1 MTIVPVIWI
10 LTDRALRKGNKLK
23 PGNRNGVYC
32 LELNQVFPRNTTV
45 VIAAFG
51 GWNDAAQSATDALE
65 HLLDV
70 WQSEEVIDLP
80 GDDYYD
86 YQFNRPEVS
95 IGIAG
100 DREVAWP
107 GTTIFRATTDT
118 LPDTKIY
125 LVHGVEP
132 SMRWK
137 QFCADILAQIE
148 IGEST
153 VLVTLGAL
161 LADVA
166 HTRAIPVSGTTSNT
180 QLQTVTGFEASHYEG
195 PTGILGILQSE
206 FEVQGIPSVALWAAI
221 PHYVASPPCPKATLA
236 LIRGLEDLL
245 DTSIPVTELV
255 EEARAWQLGV
265 EELATEDEE
274 ISEYVRSLEESQDT
288 AELPEATGEAIAR
301 EFERYLR
308 RREN

>member
-1 MTIVPVIWI
+1 MRG
-10 LTDRALRKGNKLK
+10 LDLDK
-23 PGNRNGVYC
+23 
-32 LELNQVFPRNTTV
+32 VFPHGSTI

-51 GWNDAAQSATDALE
+51 GWNDAGQSATDALE

-70 WQSEEVIDLP
+70 WHCEEIVDLP
-80 GDDYYD
+80 GDEYYD

-95 IGIAG
+95 LGIAG
-100 DREVAWP
+100 DREIAWP
-107 GTTIFRATTDT
+107 GTTVFKAKADTMPETTIF
-118 LPDTKIY
+118 

-132 SMRWK
+132 SMKWK
-137 QFCADILAQIE
+137 QFCAE
-148 IGEST
+148 IMNHLQLDQNT

-166 HTRAIPVSGTTSNT
+166 HTRPIPLSGTTSNQEI
-180 QLQTVTGFEASHYEG
+180 QLRTGFESSKYEG

-221 PHYVASPPCPKATLA
+221 PHYVATPPCPKATLA

-245 DTSIPVTELV
+245 DTSIPVDILV
-255 EEARAWQLGV
+255 EESRAWQLGV
-265 EELATEDEE
+265 DEMSTEDDE
-274 ISEYVRSLEESQDT
+274 ISDYVRGLEETQDT

>member
-1 MTIVPVIWI
+1 MCR
-10 LTDRALRKGNKLK
+10 LDLDK
-23 PGNRNGVYC
+23 
-32 LELNQVFPRNTTV
+32 VFPHGATI

-51 GWNDAAQSATDALE
+51 GWNDAGQSATDALE

-70 WQSEEVIDLP
+70 WHCEEIVDLP
-80 GDDYYD
+80 GDEYYD

-95 IGIAG
+95 LGLAG
-100 DREVAWP
+100 DREIAWP
-107 GTTIFRATTDT
+107 GTTVYKAKADT
-118 LPDTKIY
+118 LPETTIF

-132 SMRWK
+132 SMKWK
-137 QFCADILAQIE
+137 QFCAEILSQLQLDK
-148 IGEST
+148 ST

-166 HTRAIPVSGTTSNT
+166 HTRPVPLSGTTSNPEM
-180 QLQTVTGFEASHYEG
+180 QLRTGFEKSKYEG

-221 PHYVASPPCPKATLA
+221 PHYVATPPCPKATLA

-245 DTSIPVTELV
+245 DTSIPVDLLI
-255 EEARAWQLGV
+255 EEARAWQHGV
-265 EELATEDEE
+265 DEMSTEDDE
-274 ISEYVRSLEESQDT
+274 ISEYVRGLEETQDT

-301 EFERYLR
+301 EFQRYLR

>member
-1 MTIVPVIWI
+1 MD
-10 LTDRALRKGNKLK
+10 LDK
-23 PGNRNGVYC
+23 
-32 LELNQVFPRNTTV
+32 VFPHGSTI

-51 GWNDAAQSATDALE
+51 GWNDAGQSATDALE

-70 WQSEEVIDLP
+70 WHCEEIVDLP
-80 GDDYYD
+80 GDEYYD

-95 IGIAG
+95 LGLAG
-100 DREVAWP
+100 DREIAWP
-107 GTTIFRATTDT
+107 GTTVFKATADS
-118 LPDTKIY
+118 LPDTKIF

-132 SMRWK
+132 SMKWK
-137 QFCADILAQIE
+137 QFCAE
-148 IGEST
+148 IMSQLQLDKDT

-166 HTRAIPVSGTTSNT
+166 HTRPIPVSGTTSSKAM
-180 QLQTVTGFEASHYEG
+180 QLLTGFESSKYEG

-206 FEVQGIPSVALWAAI
+206 FEVQGIPSIALWAAI
-221 PHYVASPPCPKATLA
+221 PHYVATPPCPKATLS

-245 DTSIPVTELV
+245 DTSIPVDLLI

-265 EELATEDEE
+265 DEMSTEDDE
-274 ISEYVRSLEESQDT
+274 ISDYVRGLEETQDT

>member
-1 MTIVPVIWI
+1 MEV
-10 LTDRALRKGNKLK
+10 
-23 PGNRNGVYC
+23 
-32 LELNQVFPRNTTV
+32 NQAFPHNTTLI
-45 VIAAFG
+45 IAAFG

-70 WQSEEVIDLP
+70 WQTEELIDLP

-95 IGIAG
+95 IGVDG

-107 GTTIFRATTDT
+107 GTTIFKATTDV
-118 LPDTKIY
+118 LPNTKIY

-137 QFCADILAQIE
+137 KFCADIYQQLE
-148 IGEST
+148 LGESAT
-153 VLVTLGAL
+153 LITLGAL

-166 HTRAIPVSGTTSNT
+166 HTRPIPVSGTTST
-180 QLQTVTGFEASHYEG
+180 KQLQTLTGFESSRYEG

-221 PHYVASPPCPKATLA
+221 PHYVSSPPCPKATLA
-236 LIRGLEDLL
+236 LVRGLEDLL
-245 DTSIPVTELV
+245 DIAIPVDELV

-274 ISEYVRSLEESQDT
+274 ISEYVRSLEETQDT

-308 RREN
+308 RREA

>member
-1 MTIVPVIWI
+1 VCG
-10 LTDRALRKGNKLK
+10 LDQDK
-23 PGNRNGVYC
+23 
-32 LELNQVFPRNTTV
+32 VFPHGSTI

-51 GWNDAAQSATDALE
+51 GWNDAGQSATDALE

-70 WQSEEVIDLP
+70 WHCEEIVDLP
-80 GDDYYD
+80 GDEYYD

-95 IGIAG
+95 LGLAG
-100 DREVAWP
+100 DREIAWP
-107 GTTIFRATTDT
+107 GTTVFRAKADTMPNTT
-118 LPDTKIY
+118 IF

-132 SMRWK
+132 SMKWK
-137 QFCADILAQIE
+137 QFCAE
-148 IGEST
+148 IMSQLKMDKHT

-166 HTRAIPVSGTTSNT
+166 HTRPVPLSGTTSNKT
-180 QLQTVTGFEASHYEG
+180 MQTITGFESSKYEG

-221 PHYVASPPCPKATLA
+221 PHYVATPPCPKATLA

-245 DTSIPVTELV
+245 DTSIPVDLLI

-265 EELATEDEE
+265 DEMSTDDDE
-274 ISEYVRSLEESQDT
+274 ISEYVRGLEETQDT
-288 AELPEATGEAIAR
+288 AELPEATGEAIAK

>member
-1 MTIVPVIWI
+1 MEV
-10 LTDRALRKGNKLK
+10 
-23 PGNRNGVYC
+23 
-32 LELNQVFPRNTTV
+32 NQAFPRNTTLI
-45 VIAAFG
+45 IAAFG

-70 WQSEEVIDLP
+70 WQTEELIDLP

-95 IGIAG
+95 IGVDG

-107 GTTIFRATTDT
+107 GTTIFKATTDV

-137 QFCADILAQIE
+137 QFCADIYQQLDL
-148 IGEST
+148 GESAT
-153 VLVTLGAL
+153 LITLGAL

-166 HTRAIPVSGTTSNT
+166 HTRPIPVSGTTST
-180 QLQTVTGFEASHYEG
+180 KQLQTLTGFEASRYEG

-221 PHYVASPPCPKATLA
+221 PHYVSSPPCPKATLA
-236 LIRGLEDLL
+236 LVRGLEDLL
-245 DTSIPVTELV
+245 DIAIPVDELV

-274 ISEYVRSLEESQDT
+274 ISEYVRSLEETQDT

-308 RREN
+308 RRES

>member
-1 MTIVPVIWI
+1 MEV
-10 LTDRALRKGNKLK
+10 
-23 PGNRNGVYC
+23 
-32 LELNQVFPRNTTV
+32 NQAFPHNTTLI
-45 VIAAFG
+45 IAAFG

-70 WQSEEVIDLP
+70 WQTEELIDLP

-95 IGIAG
+95 IGVDG

-107 GTTIFRATTDT
+107 GTTIFKATTDV
-118 LPDTKIY
+118 LPNTRIY

-137 QFCADILAQIE
+137 KFCADIHQQLE
-148 IGEST
+148 LGESAT
-153 VLVTLGAL
+153 LITLGAL

-166 HTRAIPVSGTTSNT
+166 HTRPIPVSGTTST
-180 QLQTVTGFEASHYEG
+180 KQLQTLTGFEASRYEG

-206 FEVQGIPSVALWAAI
+206 FEVQGSPSVALWAAI
-221 PHYVASPPCPKATLA
+221 PHYVSSPPCPKATLA
-236 LIRGLEDLL
+236 LVRGLEDLL
-245 DTSIPVTELV
+245 DIAIPVDELV

-274 ISEYVRSLEESQDT
+274 ISEYVRSLEETQDT

-308 RREN
+308 RREA

>member
-1 MTIVPVIWI
+1 
-10 LTDRALRKGNKLK
+10 
-23 PGNRNGVYC
+23 
-32 LELNQVFPRNTTV
+32 
-45 VIAAFG
+45 
-51 GWNDAAQSATDALE
+51 
-65 HLLDV
+65 LDV

-80 GDDYYD
+80 GDVFYD

-95 IGIAG
+95 IGLDG
-100 DREVAWP
+100 DREIAWP
-107 GTTIFRATTDT
+107 GTTIFKAATDT
-118 LPDTKIY
+118 LPDTKIF

-137 QFCADILAQIE
+137 QFCAEILSHIE
-148 IGEST
+148 LGERN
-153 VLVTLGAL
+153 VLITLGAL

-166 HTRAIPVSGTTSNT
+166 HTRPIPVSGTTSNKK
-180 QLQTVTGFEASHYEG
+180 LQEVSGFESSKYEG

-206 FEVQGIPSVALWAAI
+206 FEVQGIPSVALWAAL

-245 DTSIPVTELV
+245 DTAIPVVELV

-265 EELATEDEE
+265 EELSTDDEE
-274 ISEYVRSLEESQDT
+274 ISDYVRALEETQDT
-288 AELPEATGEAIAR
+288 AELPEATGEAIAK

>member
-1 MTIVPVIWI
+1 MEV
-10 LTDRALRKGNKLK
+10 
-23 PGNRNGVYC
+23 
-32 LELNQVFPRNTTV
+32 NQAFPHNTTLI
-45 VIAAFG
+45 IAAFG

-70 WQSEEVIDLP
+70 WQTEELVDLP

-95 IGIAG
+95 IGVDG

-107 GTTIFRATTDT
+107 GTTIFTATTDV
-118 LPDTKIY
+118 LPNTKIY

-137 QFCADILAQIE
+137 KFCAE
-148 IGEST
+148 IYQQLELGESAT
-153 VLVTLGAL
+153 LITLGAL

-166 HTRAIPVSGTTSNT
+166 HTRPIPVSGTTSIK
-180 QLQTVTGFEASHYEG
+180 QLQTITGFEASKYEG

-221 PHYVASPPCPKATLA
+221 PHYVSSPPCPKATLA
-236 LIRGLEDLL
+236 LVRGLEDLL
-245 DTSIPVTELV
+245 DIAIPVDELV

-274 ISEYVRSLEESQDT
+274 ISEYVRSLEETQDT

-308 RREN
+308 RREA

>member
-1 MTIVPVIWI
+1 MDLDI
-10 LTDRALRKGNKLK
+10 
-23 PGNRNGVYC
+23 
-32 LELNQVFPRNTTV
+32 VFPRGSTI

-51 GWNDAAQSATDALE
+51 GWNDAGQSATDALE

-70 WQSEEVIDLP
+70 WHCEEIVDLP
-80 GDDYYD
+80 GDEYYD
-86 YQFNRPEVS
+86 YQFNRPEIS
-95 IGIAG
+95 LGLAG
-100 DREVAWP
+100 DREIAWP
-107 GTTIFRATTDT
+107 GTTVFKAKADTMPETTIF
-118 LPDTKIY
+118 

-132 SMRWK
+132 SMKWK
-137 QFCADILAQIE
+137 QFCAE
-148 IGEST
+148 IMSQLQLDKST

-166 HTRAIPVSGTTSNT
+166 HTRPFPLSGTTSNKEI
-180 QLQTVTGFEASHYEG
+180 QLRTGFESSKYEG

-221 PHYVASPPCPKATLA
+221 PHYVATPPCPKATLA

-245 DTSIPVTELV
+245 DTSIPVDILI
-255 EEARAWQLGV
+255 EESRAWQLGV
-265 EELATEDEE
+265 DEMSTDDDE
-274 ISEYVRSLEESQDT
+274 ISDYVRGLEETHDT

>member
-1 MTIVPVIWI
+1 M
-10 LTDRALRKGNKLK
+10 D
-23 PGNRNGVYC
+23 
-32 LELNQVFPRNTTV
+32 LEKVFPHGATI

-51 GWNDAAQSATDALE
+51 GWNDAGQSATDALE

-70 WQSEEVIDLP
+70 WHCEEIIDLP

-95 IGIAG
+95 LGLGG
-100 DREVAWP
+100 DREIAWP
-107 GTTIFRATTDT
+107 GTTVFRARADT
-118 LPDTKIY
+118 MPDTNIF

-132 SMRWK
+132 SMKWK
-137 QFCADILAQIE
+137 QFCAE
-148 IGEST
+148 IMGQLQLDKNT

-166 HTRAIPVSGTTSNT
+166 HTRPVPLSGTTSNKEM
-180 QLQTVTGFEASHYEG
+180 QALTGFESSKYEG

-221 PHYVASPPCPKATLA
+221 PHYVATPPCPKATLA

-245 DTSIPVTELV
+245 DTTIAVDLLI

-265 EELATEDEE
+265 DEMSTEDDE
-274 ISEYVRSLEESQDT
+274 ISEYVRGLEETQDT
-288 AELPEATGEAIAR
+288 AELPEATGDAIAR

>member
-1 MTIVPVIWI
+1 MDP
-10 LTDRALRKGNKLK
+10 DK
-23 PGNRNGVYC
+23 
-32 LELNQVFPRNTTV
+32 VFPHGSTI

-51 GWNDAAQSATDALE
+51 GWNDAGQSATDALE

-70 WQSEEVIDLP
+70 WHCEEIIDLP
-80 GDDYYD
+80 GDEYYD

-95 IGIAG
+95 LGLAG
-100 DREVAWP
+100 DREIAWP
-107 GTTIFRATTDT
+107 GTTVFKATADS
-118 LPDTKIY
+118 LPDTKIF

-132 SMRWK
+132 SMKWK
-137 QFCADILAQIE
+137 QFCAE
-148 IGEST
+148 IMSQLQLDKDT

-166 HTRAIPVSGTTSNT
+166 HTRPIPVSGTTSSKQM
-180 QLQTVTGFEASHYEG
+180 QLLTGFESSKYEG

-206 FEVQGIPSVALWAAI
+206 FEVQGIPSIALWAAI
-221 PHYVASPPCPKATLA
+221 PHYVATPPCPKATLS

-245 DTSIPVTELV
+245 DTSIPVDLLI

-265 EELATEDEE
+265 DEMSTEDDE
-274 ISEYVRSLEESQDT
+274 ISDYVRGLEETQDT

>member
-1 MTIVPVIWI
+1 M
-10 LTDRALRKGNKLK
+10 L
-23 PGNRNGVYC
+23 C
-32 LELNQVFPRNTTV
+32 LEQDQTFPRNTTII
-45 VIAAFG
+45 IAAFG
-51 GWNDAAQSATDALE
+51 GWNDAGQSATDALE

-70 WQSEEVIDLP
+70 WQSEEVVDLP
-80 GDDYYD
+80 GDDFYD

-95 IGIAG
+95 IGLDG

-107 GTTIFRATTDT
+107 GTTIFKAATDT
-118 LPDTKIY
+118 LPDTKIF

-137 QFCADILAQIE
+137 QFCAEILKNIE
-148 IGEST
+148 LGERT
-153 VLVTLGAL
+153 VLITLGAL

-166 HTRAIPVSGTTSNT
+166 HTRPIPVSGTTSNKN
-180 QLQTVTGFEASHYEG
+180 LQEISGFESSKYEG

-206 FEVQGIPSVALWAAI
+206 FEVQGIPSVALWAAL

-245 DTSIPVTELV
+245 DTAIPVVELV
-255 EEARAWQLGV
+255 EDARAWQLGV
-265 EELATEDEE
+265 EELSTDDEE
-274 ISEYVRSLEESQDT
+274 ISDYVRALEESQDT
-288 AELPEATGEAIAR
+288 AELPEATGEAIAK

-308 RREN
+308 RRET

>member
-1 MTIVPVIWI
+1 
-10 LTDRALRKGNKLK
+10 
-23 PGNRNGVYC
+23 
-32 LELNQVFPRNTTV
+32 LEQDQTFPRNTTII
-45 VIAAFG
+45 IAAFG
-51 GWNDAAQSATDALE
+51 GWNDWNDAGQSATDAIE
-65 HLLDV
+65 HLLHV
-70 WQSEEVIDLP
+70 WQSAEVIDLP
-80 GDDYYD
+80 CDEFYD

-95 IGIAG
+95 IGLDG
-100 DREVAWP
+100 DREVDWP
-107 GTTIFRATTDT
+107 GTTVFKVETDT
-118 LPDTKIY
+118 LPDTKIF

-137 QFCADILAQIE
+137 QFCAEVLSHIE
-148 IGEST
+148 LGERN
-153 VLVTLGAL
+153 VLITLGAL

-166 HTRAIPVSGTTSNT
+166 HTRPIPVSGTTSNKK
-180 QLQTVTGFEASHYEG
+180 LQEISGFESSKYEG

-221 PHYVASPPCPKATLA
+221 PHYVASAPCPKATLA

-245 DTSIPVTELV
+245 DTAIPVVELV

-265 EELATEDEE
+265 EELSTDDEE
-274 ISEYVRSLEESQDT
+274 ISDYVRALEETQDT

>member
-1 MTIVPVIWI
+1 M
-10 LTDRALRKGNKLK
+10 LM
-23 PGNRNGVYC
+23 
-32 LELNQVFPRNTTV
+32 ELDQTFPKNTTI

-51 GWNDAAQSATDALE
+51 GWNDAGQSATDALE

-70 WQSEEVIDLP
+70 WQSEEIIDLP
-80 GDDYYD
+80 GDDFYD
-86 YQFNRPEVS
+86 YLFNRPEVS
-95 IGIAG
+95 IGLDG

-107 GTTIFRATTDT
+107 GTTIFKAATDT
-118 LPDTKIY
+118 LPDTKIF

-137 QFCADILAQIE
+137 QFCSEILSHIE
-148 IGEST
+148 KSERTI
-153 VLVTLGAL
+153 LITLGAL

-166 HTRAIPVSGTTSNT
+166 HTRPIPVSGTTSNKR
-180 QLQTVTGFEASHYEG
+180 LQEISGFESSKYEG

-206 FEVQGIPSVALWAAI
+206 FEVQGIPSVALWAAL
-221 PHYVASPPCPKATLA
+221 PHYVAAPPCPKATLA

-245 DTSIPVTELV
+245 DTAIPVVELV

-265 EELATEDEE
+265 EELSTDDDE
-274 ISEYVRSLEESQDT
+274 ISEYVRSLEETQDT

>member
-1 MTIVPVIWI
+1 M
-10 LTDRALRKGNKLK
+10 
-23 PGNRNGVYC
+23 
-32 LELNQVFPRNTTV
+32 
-45 VIAAFG
+45 IAAFG
-51 GWNDAAQSATDALE
+51 GWNDAGQSATDALE

-70 WQSEEVIDLP
+70 WHCEEIVDLP
-80 GDDYYD
+80 GDEYYD

-95 IGIAG
+95 LGLAG
-100 DREVAWP
+100 DREIAWP
-107 GTTIFRATTDT
+107 GTTVFKATADS
-118 LPDTKIY
+118 LPDTKIF

-132 SMRWK
+132 SMKWK
-137 QFCADILAQIE
+137 QFCAE
-148 IGEST
+148 IMSQLQLDKDT

-166 HTRAIPVSGTTSNT
+166 HTRPIPVSGTTSSKKM
-180 QLQTVTGFEASHYEG
+180 QALTGFESSKYEG

-206 FEVQGIPSVALWAAI
+206 FEVQGIPSIALWAAI
-221 PHYVASPPCPKATLA
+221 PHYVATPPCPKATLS

-245 DTSIPVTELV
+245 DTSIPVDLLI

-265 EELATEDEE
+265 DEMSTEDDE
-274 ISEYVRSLEESQDT
+274 ISDYVRGLEQTQDT

>member
-1 MTIVPVIWI
+1 MEV
-10 LTDRALRKGNKLK
+10 
-23 PGNRNGVYC
+23 
-32 LELNQVFPRNTTV
+32 NQAFPRNTTLI
-45 VIAAFG
+45 IAAFG

-70 WQSEEVIDLP
+70 WQTEELIDLP

-95 IGIAG
+95 IGVDG

-107 GTTIFRATTDT
+107 GTTIFKATTDV

-137 QFCADILAQIE
+137 QFCADIYQQLDL
-148 IGEST
+148 GESAT
-153 VLVTLGAL
+153 LITLGAL

-166 HTRAIPVSGTTSNT
+166 HTRPIPVSGNTST
-180 QLQTVTGFEASHYEG
+180 KQLQTLTGFEASRYEG

-221 PHYVASPPCPKATLA
+221 PHYVSSPPCPKATLA
-236 LIRGLEDLL
+236 LVRGLEDLL
-245 DTSIPVTELV
+245 DIAIPVDELV

-274 ISEYVRSLEESQDT
+274 ISEYVRSLEETQDT
-288 AELPEATGEAIAR
+288 AELPEATGDAIAR

-308 RREN
+308 RRES

>member
-1 MTIVPVIWI
+1 
-10 LTDRALRKGNKLK
+10 
-23 PGNRNGVYC
+23 
-32 LELNQVFPRNTTV
+32 LELDKVFPHGSTI

-51 GWNDAAQSATDALE
+51 GWNDAGQSATDALE

-70 WQSEEVIDLP
+70 WHCEEIVDLP
-80 GDDYYD
+80 GDEYYD

-95 IGIAG
+95 LGLAG
-100 DREVAWP
+100 DREIAWP
-107 GTTIFRATTDT
+107 GTTVFKATADS

-132 SMRWK
+132 SMKWK
-137 QFCADILAQIE
+137 QFCAEIMSQLQIDKNA
-148 IGEST
+148 

-166 HTRAIPVSGTTSNT
+166 HTRPVPLSGTTSSKQM
-180 QLQTVTGFEASHYEG
+180 QLLTGFESSKYEG

-206 FEVQGIPSVALWAAI
+206 FEVQGIPSIALWAAI
-221 PHYVASPPCPKATLA
+221 PHYVATPPCPKATLS

-245 DTSIPVTELV
+245 DTSIPVDLLI

-265 EELATEDEE
+265 DEMSTEDDE
-274 ISEYVRSLEESQDT
+274 ISDYVRGLEETQDT

>member
-1 MTIVPVIWI
+1 MDP
-10 LTDRALRKGNKLK
+10 DK
-23 PGNRNGVYC
+23 
-32 LELNQVFPRNTTV
+32 VFPHGSTI

-51 GWNDAAQSATDALE
+51 GWNDAGQSATDALE

-70 WQSEEVIDLP
+70 WHCEEIVDLP
-80 GDDYYD
+80 GDEYYD

-95 IGIAG
+95 LGLAG
-100 DREVAWP
+100 DREIAWP
-107 GTTIFRATTDT
+107 GTTVFKATADS
-118 LPDTKIY
+118 LPDTKIF

-132 SMRWK
+132 SMKWK
-137 QFCADILAQIE
+137 QFCAE
-148 IGEST
+148 IMSQLQLDKDT

-166 HTRAIPVSGTTSNT
+166 HTRPIPVSGTTSSKKM
-180 QLQTVTGFEASHYEG
+180 QLLTGFESSKYEG

-206 FEVQGIPSVALWAAI
+206 FEVQGIPSIALWAAI
-221 PHYVASPPCPKATLA
+221 PHYVASPPCPKATLS

-245 DTSIPVTELV
+245 DTSIPVDLLI

-265 EELATEDEE
+265 DEMSTEDDE
-274 ISEYVRSLEESQDT
+274 ISDYVRGLEETQDT

>member
-1 MTIVPVIWI
+1 M
-10 LTDRALRKGNKLK
+10 
-23 PGNRNGVYC
+23 
-32 LELNQVFPRNTTV
+32 
-45 VIAAFG
+45 IAAFG
-51 GWNDAAQSATDALE
+51 GWNDAGQSATDALE

-70 WQSEEVIDLP
+70 WHCEEIVDLP
-80 GDDYYD
+80 GDEYYD

-95 IGIAG
+95 LGLAG
-100 DREVAWP
+100 DREIAWP
-107 GTTIFRATTDT
+107 GTTVFKATADS
-118 LPDTKIY
+118 LPDTKIF

-132 SMRWK
+132 SMKWK
-137 QFCADILAQIE
+137 QFCAE
-148 IGEST
+148 IMSQLQLDKDT

-166 HTRAIPVSGTTSNT
+166 HTRPIPVSGTTSSK
-180 QLQTVTGFEASHYEG
+180 QMQALTGFESSKYEG

-206 FEVQGIPSVALWAAI
+206 FEVQGIPSIALWAAI
-221 PHYVASPPCPKATLA
+221 PHYVATPPCPKATLS

-245 DTSIPVTELV
+245 DTSIPVDLLI

-265 EELATEDEE
+265 DEMSTEDDE
-274 ISEYVRSLEESQDT
+274 ISDYVRGLEETQDT

>member
-1 MTIVPVIWI
+1 MD
-10 LTDRALRKGNKLK
+10 LDK
-23 PGNRNGVYC
+23 
-32 LELNQVFPRNTTV
+32 VFPHGSTI

-51 GWNDAAQSATDALE
+51 GWNDAGQSATDALE

-70 WQSEEVIDLP
+70 WHCEEIVDLP
-80 GDDYYD
+80 GDEYYD

-95 IGIAG
+95 LGLAG
-100 DREVAWP
+100 DREIAWP
-107 GTTIFRATTDT
+107 GTTVFKATADS
-118 LPDTKIY
+118 LPDTKIF

-132 SMRWK
+132 SMKWK
-137 QFCADILAQIE
+137 QFCAE
-148 IGEST
+148 IMSQLQLDKDT

-166 HTRAIPVSGTTSNT
+166 HTRPIPVSGTTSSKQM
-180 QLQTVTGFEASHYEG
+180 QLLTGFESSKYEG

-206 FEVQGIPSVALWAAI
+206 FEVQGIPSIALWAAI
-221 PHYVASPPCPKATLA
+221 PHYVATPPCPKATLS

-245 DTSIPVTELV
+245 DTSIPVDLLI

-265 EELATEDEE
+265 DEMSTEDDE
-274 ISEYVRSLEESQDT
+274 ISDYVRGLEETQDT

>member
-1 MTIVPVIWI
+1 M
-10 LTDRALRKGNKLK
+10 
-23 PGNRNGVYC
+23 
-32 LELNQVFPRNTTV
+32 FPRNTTI

-70 WQSEEVIDLP
+70 WHSEEVIDLP

-95 IGIAG
+95 IGLAG

-107 GTTIFRATTDT
+107 GTTIFKATADT
-118 LPDTKIY
+118 LPDTTIY
-125 LVHGVEP
+125 LIHGVEP

-137 QFCADILAQIE
+137 QFCTDIMEQLE
-148 IGEST
+148 LGEST

-180 QLQTVTGFEASHYEG
+180 QLQTVTGFEPSRYEG

>member
-1 MTIVPVIWI
+1 MDP
-10 LTDRALRKGNKLK
+10 DK
-23 PGNRNGVYC
+23 
-32 LELNQVFPRNTTV
+32 VFPHGSTI

-51 GWNDAAQSATDALE
+51 GWNDAGQSATDALE

-70 WQSEEVIDLP
+70 WHCEEIVDLP
-80 GDDYYD
+80 GDEYYD

-95 IGIAG
+95 LGLAG
-100 DREVAWP
+100 DREIAWP
-107 GTTIFRATTDT
+107 GTTVFKATADS
-118 LPDTKIY
+118 LPDTKIF

-132 SMRWK
+132 SMKWK
-137 QFCADILAQIE
+137 QFCAE
-148 IGEST
+148 IMSQLQLDKDT

-166 HTRAIPVSGTTSNT
+166 HTRPIPVSGTTSSKQM
-180 QLQTVTGFEASHYEG
+180 QLLTGFESSKYEG

-206 FEVQGIPSVALWAAI
+206 FEVQGIPSIALWAAI
-221 PHYVASPPCPKATLA
+221 PHYVATPPCPKATLS

-245 DTSIPVTELV
+245 DTSIPVDLLI

-265 EELATEDEE
+265 DEMSTEDDE
-274 ISEYVRSLEESQDT
+274 ISDYVRGLEETQDT

>member
-1 MTIVPVIWI
+1 MEV
-10 LTDRALRKGNKLK
+10 
-23 PGNRNGVYC
+23 
-32 LELNQVFPRNTTV
+32 NQAFPHNTTLI
-45 VIAAFG
+45 IAAFG

-70 WQSEEVIDLP
+70 WQTEELIDLP

-95 IGIAG
+95 IGVDG

-107 GTTIFRATTDT
+107 GTTIFKATTDV
-118 LPDTKIY
+118 LPNTKIY

-137 QFCADILAQIE
+137 KFCADIYQQFEL
-148 IGEST
+148 GESAT
-153 VLVTLGAL
+153 LITLGAL

-166 HTRAIPVSGTTSNT
+166 HTRPIPVSGTTST
-180 QLQTVTGFEASHYEG
+180 KQLQTLTGFEASRYEG

-221 PHYVASPPCPKATLA
+221 PHYVSSPPCPKATLA
-236 LIRGLEDLL
+236 LVRGLEDLL
-245 DTSIPVTELV
+245 DIAIPVDELV

-274 ISEYVRSLEESQDT
+274 ISEYVRSLEETQDT

-308 RREN
+308 RREA

>member
-1 MTIVPVIWI
+1 M
-10 LTDRALRKGNKLK
+10 
-23 PGNRNGVYC
+23 
-32 LELNQVFPRNTTV
+32 
-45 VIAAFG
+45 IAAFG
-51 GWNDAAQSATDALE
+51 GWNDAGQSATDALE

-70 WQSEEVIDLP
+70 WHCEEIVDLP
-80 GDDYYD
+80 GDEYYD

-95 IGIAG
+95 LGLAG
-100 DREVAWP
+100 DREIAWP
-107 GTTIFRATTDT
+107 GTTVFRAKADT
-118 LPDTKIY
+118 MPDTTIF

-132 SMRWK
+132 SMKWK
-137 QFCADILAQIE
+137 QFCAE
-148 IGEST
+148 IMSQLKLDKDT

-166 HTRAIPVSGTTSNT
+166 HTRPVPLSGTTSSKT
-180 QLQTVTGFEASHYEG
+180 LQTITGFESSKYEG

-206 FEVQGIPSVALWAAI
+206 FEVQGIPAVALWAAI
-221 PHYVASPPCPKATLA
+221 PHYVATPPCPKATLA

-245 DTSIPVTELV
+245 DTSIPVDLLI

-265 EELATEDEE
+265 DEMSTDDDE
-274 ISEYVRSLEESQDT
+274 ISEYVRGLEETQDT

>member
-1 MTIVPVIWI
+1 M
-10 LTDRALRKGNKLK
+10 LSLAQ
-23 PGNRNGVYC
+23 
-32 LELNQVFPRNTTV
+32 EESFPRNTTIIV
-45 VIAAFG
+45 AAFG
-51 GWNDAAQSATDALE
+51 GWNDAGQSATDALE

-80 GDDYYD
+80 VDDFYD

-95 IGIAG
+95 IGIDG

-107 GTTIFRATTDT
+107 GTTIFKASTDT
-118 LPDTKIY
+118 LPDTKIF

-137 QFCADILAQIE
+137 QFCAEILSHIE
-148 IGEST
+148 IAERT
-153 VLVTLGAL
+153 VLITLGAL

-166 HTRAIPVSGTTSNT
+166 HTRPIPVSGTTSNKK
-180 QLQTVTGFEASHYEG
+180 LQVITGFESSKYEG

-206 FEVQGIPSVALWAAI
+206 FEVQGIPSVALWAAL
-221 PHYVASPPCPKATLA
+221 PHYVAAPPCPKATLA

-245 DTSIPVTELV
+245 DTAIPVVELV
-255 EEARAWQLGV
+255 EDARAWQVGV
-265 EELATEDEE
+265 EELSTEDEE
-274 ISEYVRSLEESQDT
+274 ISEYVRALEETQDT

-308 RREN
+308 RREP

>member
-1 MTIVPVIWI
+1 MGG
-10 LTDRALRKGNKLK
+10 LDLDK
-23 PGNRNGVYC
+23 
-32 LELNQVFPRNTTV
+32 VFPRGSTI

-51 GWNDAAQSATDALE
+51 GWNDAGQSATDALE

-70 WQSEEVIDLP
+70 WHCEEIVDLP
-80 GDDYYD
+80 GDEYYD

-95 IGIAG
+95 LGLAG
-100 DREVAWP
+100 DREIAWP
-107 GTTIFRATTDT
+107 GTTVFKAKADTMPETNIF
-118 LPDTKIY
+118 

-132 SMRWK
+132 SMKWK
-137 QFCADILAQIE
+137 QFCTE
-148 IGEST
+148 IMSQLQLDKST

-166 HTRAIPVSGTTSNT
+166 HTRPIPLSGTTSNKEI
-180 QLQTVTGFEASHYEG
+180 QLRTGFESSKYEG

-221 PHYVASPPCPKATLA
+221 PHYVATPPCPKATLA

-245 DTSIPVTELV
+245 DTSIPVDILI
-255 EEARAWQLGV
+255 EESRAWQLGV
-265 EELATEDEE
+265 DEMSTDDDE
-274 ISEYVRSLEESQDT
+274 ISDYVRGLEETQDT

>member
-1 MTIVPVIWI
+1 MEV
-10 LTDRALRKGNKLK
+10 
-23 PGNRNGVYC
+23 
-32 LELNQVFPRNTTV
+32 NQAFTHNTTLI
-45 VIAAFG
+45 IAAFG

-70 WQSEEVIDLP
+70 WQTEELIDLP

-95 IGIAG
+95 IGVDG

-107 GTTIFRATTDT
+107 GTTIFKATTDV
-118 LPDTKIY
+118 LPNTKIY

-137 QFCADILAQIE
+137 KFCADIYQQLE
-148 IGEST
+148 LGESAT
-153 VLVTLGAL
+153 LITLGAL

-166 HTRAIPVSGTTSNT
+166 HTRPIPVSGTTST
-180 QLQTVTGFEASHYEG
+180 KQLQTLTGFEASRYEG

-221 PHYVASPPCPKATLA
+221 PHYVSSPPCPKATLA
-236 LIRGLEDLL
+236 LVRGLEDLL
-245 DTSIPVTELV
+245 DIAIPVDELV

-274 ISEYVRSLEESQDT
+274 ISEYVRSLEETQDT

-308 RREN
+308 RREA

>member
-1 MTIVPVIWI
+1 M
-10 LTDRALRKGNKLK
+10 L
-23 PGNRNGVYC
+23 C
-32 LELNQVFPRNTTV
+32 LEQDQTFPRNTTII
-45 VIAAFG
+45 IAAFG
-51 GWNDAAQSATDALE
+51 GWNDAGQSATDALE

-80 GDDYYD
+80 GDEFYD

-95 IGIAG
+95 IGLDG
-100 DREVAWP
+100 DREIAWP
-107 GTTIFRATTDT
+107 GTTIFKAATDT
-118 LPDTKIY
+118 LPDTKIF

-137 QFCADILAQIE
+137 QFCAEILSHIE
-148 IGEST
+148 LGERN
-153 VLVTLGAL
+153 VLITLGAL

-166 HTRAIPVSGTTSNT
+166 HTRPIPVSGTTSNT
-180 QLQTVTGFEASHYEG
+180 KLQEVSGFESSKYEG

-206 FEVQGIPSVALWAAI
+206 FEVQGIPSVALWAAL

-245 DTSIPVTELV
+245 DTAIPVVELV

-265 EELATEDEE
+265 EELSTDDEE
-274 ISEYVRSLEESQDT
+274 ISDYVRALEETQDT

>member
-1 MTIVPVIWI
+1 MD
-10 LTDRALRKGNKLK
+10 LDK
-23 PGNRNGVYC
+23 
-32 LELNQVFPRNTTV
+32 VFPRGSTI

-51 GWNDAAQSATDALE
+51 GWNDAGQSATDALE

-70 WQSEEVIDLP
+70 WHCEEIVDLP
-80 GDDYYD
+80 GDEYYD
-86 YQFNRPEVS
+86 YQFNRPEIS
-95 IGIAG
+95 LGLAG
-100 DREVAWP
+100 DREIAWP
-107 GTTIFRATTDT
+107 GTTVFKAKADTMPETTIF
-118 LPDTKIY
+118 

-132 SMRWK
+132 SMKWK
-137 QFCADILAQIE
+137 QFCAE
-148 IGEST
+148 IMSQLQLDKNT

-166 HTRAIPVSGTTSNT
+166 HTRPVPLSGTTSNKEI
-180 QLQTVTGFEASHYEG
+180 QLRTGFESSKYEG

-221 PHYVASPPCPKATLA
+221 PHYVATPPCPKATLA

-245 DTSIPVTELV
+245 DTSIPVDILI
-255 EEARAWQLGV
+255 EESRAWQLGV
-265 EELATEDEE
+265 DEMSTDDDE
-274 ISEYVRSLEESQDT
+274 ISEYVRGLEETHDT

>member
-1 MTIVPVIWI
+1 M
-10 LTDRALRKGNKLK
+10 DQDK
-23 PGNRNGVYC
+23 
-32 LELNQVFPRNTTV
+32 VFPHGSTI

-51 GWNDAAQSATDALE
+51 GWNDAGQSATDALE

-70 WQSEEVIDLP
+70 WHCEEIVDLP
-80 GDDYYD
+80 GDEYYD

-95 IGIAG
+95 LGLAG
-100 DREVAWP
+100 DREIAWP
-107 GTTIFRATTDT
+107 GTTVFKATADS
-118 LPDTKIY
+118 LPDTKIF

-132 SMRWK
+132 SMKWK
-137 QFCADILAQIE
+137 QFCAE
-148 IGEST
+148 IMSQLQLDQDT

-166 HTRAIPVSGTTSNT
+166 HTRPIPVSGTTSSKQM
-180 QLQTVTGFEASHYEG
+180 QLLTGFESSKYEG

-206 FEVQGIPSVALWAAI
+206 FEVQGIPSIALWAAI
-221 PHYVASPPCPKATLA
+221 PHYVATPPCPKATLS

-245 DTSIPVTELV
+245 DTSIPVDLLI

-265 EELATEDEE
+265 DEMSTEDDE
-274 ISEYVRSLEESQDT
+274 ISDYVRGLEETQDT